1 VEITEQALKS
11 MLDLAHPT
19 EHIFQHHGIAIKA
32 AVPRQAVSSAPL
44 WIPPIQQTVATQG
57 KGIVELAESI
67 AKHRA
72 HLTQS
77 GGWAV
82 RERAR
87 LEVELDAL
95 IHEELVSRFRQNVP
109 QKQYEIILEKII
121 QRELSPGE
129 AVRILMDGRSK

>member
-1 VEITEQALKS
+1 
-11 MLDLAHPT
+11 M
-19 EHIFQHHGIAIKA
+19 
-32 AVPRQAVSSAPL
+32 
-44 WIPPIQQTVATQG
+44 
-57 KGIVELAESI
+57 ESI
-67 AKHRA
+67 ARHVA

-95 IHEELVSRFRQNVP
+95 IREELVSRFRQDIP
-109 QKQYEIILEKII
+109 QKQYETVLEKII

-129 AVRILMDGRSK
+129 AVKLLLNGRLK